1 MVALDAAH
9 HRVLARDVAALR
21 TQPPQAMSAMDG
33 YAVRS
38 ADASAVAARLKVIG
52 EVAAG
57 RPFEKTVGAGEAVR
71 IFTGG
76 VIPEGADAV
85 IIQED
90 TVVEDGGIT
99 ITEAA
104 SPGRHIRPAGVDF
117 RQGDVLL
124 ARGTRLTDRDL
135 SLAAGMNYPELA
147 VRRRPKVA
155 MLATGDE
162 LVMPGSTPGPGQI
175 VYSNGYA
182 LRALARQEGAETI
195 DLGIAADTV
204 EATTL
209 GIRRARDSGADI
221 LITTGGASVGDHDL
235 VKQSLEAEGVTMAFW
250 RIAMR
255 PGKPMMHGRLGAM
268 RVIGLPGNPV
278 SSYVCGFLFLVP
290 LIRAACRAAPSS
302 TTPTRRRCSGAM
314 SPPTTCAK
322 TICAPASRCARR
334 RPDRHAG
341 RPSGQFA
348 VGKSRCGTGAC
359 DPCAVCAGGRRR
371 IGLRYPAAAGLSP
384 LERLVPAKPGFVDE
398 KLSGCGTHMEHI
410 VSVHDLFLSNG
421 VYKWESRSS
430 EFLSGSDSRNRTA
443 LSTWGTGRDAHAQT
457 I

>member
-1 MVALDAAH
+1 MPVADALSAVLAGAEPLPEEMVALDACY

-38 ADASAVAARLKVIG
+38 ADAAQVATRLKVIG

-57 RPFEKTVGAGEAVR
+57 RPFDTMVRSGEAVR

-76 VIPEGADAV
+76 VIPNGADAV

-90 TVVEDGGIT
+90 TVRDGDSID

-104 SPGRHIRPAGVDF
+104 VAGRHIRPAGVDF
-117 RQGDVLL
+117 NEGDVLL
-124 ARGTRLTDRDL
+124 RAGRRLTDRDL
-135 SLAAGMNYPELA
+135 SLAAGMNYPQLP

-155 MLATGDE
+155 VLATGDE

-182 LRALARQEGAETI
+182 LRAMARAEGADTI

-204 EATTL
+204 DATTE
-209 GIRRARDSGADI
+209 GIRRARAAGADV

-235 VKQSLEAEGVTMAFW
+235 VKQSLEAEGVTIAFW

-255 PGKPMMHGRLGAM
+255 PGKPMMHGRLSAM

-278 SSYVCGFLFLVP
+278 SSYVCGFLFMAP
-290 LIRAACRAAPSS
+290 LIRALSGRSDVRHAPEPAVLGRDLAANDVREDYLRARLEQRADGTLVATPVNHQDSS
-302 TTPTRRRCSGAM
+302 LLGNLAAARALVIR
-314 SPPTTCAK
+314 SPF
-322 TICAPASRCARR
+322 APAAS
-334 RPDRHAG
+334 AG
-341 RPSGQFA
+341 A
-348 VGKSRCGTGAC
+348 
-359 DPCAVCAGGRRR
+359 PCT
-371 IGLRYPAAAGLSP
+371 ILRLP
-384 LERLVPAKPGFVDE
+384 R
-398 KLSGCGTHMEHI
+398 
-410 VSVHDLFLSNG
+410 
-421 VYKWESRSS
+421 
-430 EFLSGSDSRNRTA
+430 
-443 LSTWGTGRDAHAQT
+443 
-457 I
+457 

>member
-1 MVALDAAH
+1 VALMPVTEALAAILAGAEPLPSELVALDAAH

-33 YAVRS
+33 YAVR
-38 ADASAVAARLKVIG
+38 AVDAAHVAARLKVIG

-57 RPFEKTVGAGEAVR
+57 RPFGKTVGAGEAVR

-76 VIPEGADAV
+76 VVPDGADAV
-85 IIQED
+85 VIQED
-90 TVVEDGGIT
+90 TVIEDGGIT

-104 SPGRHIRPAGVDF
+104 IPGRHIRPAGVDF
-117 RQGDVLL
+117 HRGDVLL
-124 ARGTRLTDRDL
+124 AGGTRLTDRDL
-135 SLAAGMNYPELA
+135 SLAAAMNHPQLA

-155 MLATGDE
+155 ILATGDE

-182 LRALARQEGAETI
+182 LRALARDEGADVI

-204 EATTL
+204 EATTQ

-221 LITTGGASVGDHDL
+221 LVTTGGASVGDHDL
-235 VKQSLEAEGVTMAFW
+235 VKQSLEAEGVAMAFW

-290 LIRAACRAAPSS
+290 LIRQLSGRSMVHHRRETALLGRDLSPNDQREDYLRARLEVRGDRAWIATPVGHQDSSLLGNLAAARALVI
-302 TTPTRRRCSGAM
+302 R
-314 SPPTTCAK
+314 PP
-322 TICAPASRCARR
+322 
-334 RPDRHAG
+334 
-341 RPSGQFA
+341 FA
-348 VGKSRCGTGAC
+348 
-359 DPCAVCAGGRRR
+359 
-371 IGLRYPAAAGLSP
+371 PAAAAGSACDIL
-384 LERLVPAKPGFVDE
+384 RLPD
-398 KLSGCGTHMEHI
+398 
-410 VSVHDLFLSNG
+410 
-421 VYKWESRSS
+421 
-430 EFLSGSDSRNRTA
+430 
-443 LSTWGTGRDAHAQT
+443 
-457 I
+457 

>member
-1 MVALDAAH
+1 VALMPVTEALSAVLAGAEPLPEETIALDAAH

-21 TQPPQAMSAMDG
+21 TQPPRAMSAMDG

-38 ADASAVAARLKVIG
+38 ADASEVAARLKVIG

-57 RPFEKTVGAGEAVR
+57 RPFDKAVCAGEAVR

-90 TVVEDGGIT
+90 TVVEGGGIT

-104 SPGRHIRPAGVDF
+104 IPGRHIRPAGVDF
-117 RQGDVLL
+117 REGDVLL
-124 ARGTRLTDRDL
+124 KGGIRLTDRDL
-135 SLAAGMNYPELA
+135 ALAAGMNYSELA

-155 MLATGDE
+155 VLATGDE

-182 LRALARQEGAETI
+182 LRALARSEGAETI

-204 EATTL
+204 EATTQ

-221 LITTGGASVGDHDL
+221 LITMGGASVGDHDL

-290 LIRAACRAAPSS
+290 LIRSLSGRSVTHHTHERALLGRDVAANDLREDYLRARLEVRSDGVLIATPVDHQDSS
-302 TTPTRRRCSGAM
+302 LLGNLAAARALVIRVPF
-314 SPPTTCAK
+314 
-322 TICAPASRCARR
+322 APAAT
-334 RPDRHAG
+334 AG
-341 RPSGQFA
+341 S
-348 VGKSRCGTGAC
+348 AC
-359 DPCAVCAGGRRR
+359 D
-371 IGLRYPAAAGLSP
+371 ILRL
-384 LERLVPAKPGFVDE
+384 PG
-398 KLSGCGTHMEHI
+398 
-410 VSVHDLFLSNG
+410 
-421 VYKWESRSS
+421 
-430 EFLSGSDSRNRTA
+430 
-443 LSTWGTGRDAHAQT
+443 
-457 I
+457 

>member
-1 MVALDAAH
+1 MMWRRLWPRSESRSFGFGSFTLALMPVADALSAVLAGAEPLPEEMVALDAAH
-9 HRVLARDVAALR
+9 HRVLARDVEALR

-33 YAVRS
+33 YALRS
-38 ADASAVAARLKVIG
+38 ADASAVAVRLNVIG

-57 RPFEKTVGAGEAVR
+57 RPFERAVGKGEAVR

-76 VIPEGADAV
+76 VIPGGADAI

-99 ITEAA
+99 ITETAIA
-104 SPGRHIRPAGVDF
+104 GRHVRSAGVDF
-117 RQGDVLL
+117 CKGDILL

-135 SLAAGMNYPELA
+135 SLAAGMNYVELP
-147 VRRRPKVA
+147 VRRRPKIA
-155 MLATGDE
+155 ILATGDE
-162 LVMPGSTPGPGQI
+162 LVMPGSNPDPGQI

-195 DLGIAADTV
+195 DLGIAGDTV

-235 VKQSLEAEGVTMAFW
+235 VKQSLEAEGVSMAFW

-255 PGKPMMHGRLGAM
+255 PGKPMMHGRLGAL

-290 LIRAACRAAPSS
+290 LIRALSGRTDIHHAHETALLGRDVAANDMREDYLRARLEVRKDGALLATPVDHQDSS
-302 TTPTRRRCSGAM
+302 LLANLAVARALVIR
-314 SPPTTCAK
+314 PPF
-322 TICAPASRCARR
+322 APAAL
-334 RPDRHAG
+334 AG
-341 RPSGQFA
+341 SP
-348 VGKSRCGTGAC
+348 C
-359 DPCAVCAGGRRR
+359 D
-371 IGLRYPAAAGLSP
+371 ILRLP
-384 LERLVPAKPGFVDE
+384 
-398 KLSGCGTHMEHI
+398 M
-410 VSVHDLFLSNG
+410 
-421 VYKWESRSS
+421 
-430 EFLSGSDSRNRTA
+430 
-443 LSTWGTGRDAHAQT
+443 
-457 I
+457 

>member
-1 MVALDAAH
+1 MPVADALSAILAGAEPLSEETVALDAAH

-38 ADASAVAARLKVIG
+38 ADASHVAARLKVIG

-57 RPFEKTVGAGEAVR
+57 RPFDRAVGAGEAVR

-76 VIPEGADAV
+76 VIPQGADAV

-90 TVVEDGGIT
+90 TVVDGDRID

-104 SPGRHIRPAGVDF
+104 RSGRHIRPAGVDF
-117 RQGDVLL
+117 RKGDILL
-124 ARGTRLTDRDL
+124 AGGSRLTDRDL

-155 MLATGDE
+155 ILATGDE
-162 LVMPGSTPGPGQI
+162 LVMPGATPGPGQI

-182 LRALARQEGAETI
+182 LRALARQEGAETV

-290 LIRAACRAAPSS
+290 LIRKLSGRSVIHHVRETALLGRGVAGNDLREDYLRARLEVRSDGTLIATPVDHQDSSLLGNLAAAQALVIRAPFAP
-302 TTPTRRRCSGAM
+302 M
-314 SPPTTCAK
+314 
-322 TICAPASRCARR
+322 
-334 RPDRHAG
+334 
-341 RPSGQFA
+341 
-348 VGKSRCGTGAC
+348 
-359 DPCAVCAGGRRR
+359 
-371 IGLRYPAAAGLSP
+371 AAAGSP
-384 LERLVPAKPGFVDE
+384 CDIVRLAD
-398 KLSGCGTHMEHI
+398 
-410 VSVHDLFLSNG
+410 
-421 VYKWESRSS
+421 
-430 EFLSGSDSRNRTA
+430 
-443 LSTWGTGRDAHAQT
+443 
-457 I
+457 

>member
-1 MVALDAAH
+1 MALMPVTEALSAVLAGAEPLPEEMVALDAAY

-38 ADASAVAARLKVIG
+38 ADASAVAVRLNVIG

-57 RPFEKTVGAGEAVR
+57 RPFERAVGKGEAVR

-76 VIPEGADAV
+76 AVPEGADAV

-104 SPGRHIRPAGVDF
+104 MAGRHIRQAGVDF
-117 RQGDVLL
+117 RKGDVLL

-135 SLAAGMNYPELA
+135 SLAAGMNHAELP

-155 MLATGDE
+155 VLATGDE
-162 LVMPGSTPGPGQI
+162 LVMPGSAPGPGQI

-182 LRALARQEGAETI
+182 LRALARHEGAETI
-195 DLGIAADTV
+195 DLGVAADTV

-255 PGKPMMHGRLGAM
+255 PGKPMMHGRLGGM

-290 LIRAACRAAPSS
+290 LIRALTGRSGIHHARETALLGRDLAANDQREDYLRARLEERADGVLIATPVNHQDSS
-302 TTPTRRRCSGAM
+302 LLGNLAAARALVIR
-314 SPPTTCAK
+314 PP
-322 TICAPASRCARR
+322 
-334 RPDRHAG
+334 
-341 RPSGQFA
+341 FA
-348 VGKSRCGTGAC
+348 
-359 DPCAVCAGGRRR
+359 
-371 IGLRYPAAAGLSP
+371 PAAAKGSRCELF
-384 LERLVPAKPGFVDE
+384 RLPE
-398 KLSGCGTHMEHI
+398 
-410 VSVHDLFLSNG
+410 
-421 VYKWESRSS
+421 
-430 EFLSGSDSRNRTA
+430 
-443 LSTWGTGRDAHAQT
+443 
-457 I
+457 

>member
-1 MVALDAAH
+1 MPVADALSAVLAGAEPLPEEMVALDAAH

-38 ADASAVAARLKVIG
+38 ADASQVAARLKVIG

-57 RPFEKTVGAGEAVR
+57 RPFDQTVGAGEAVR

-104 SPGRHIRPAGVDF
+104 ILGRHIRPAGVDF
-117 RQGDVLL
+117 REGDILL
-124 ARGTRLTDRDL
+124 ARGTPLTDRDL
-135 SLAAGMNYPELA
+135 SLAAGMNHPELA
-147 VRRRPKVA
+147 VHRRPKVA
-155 MLATGDE
+155 VLATGDE

-182 LRALARQEGAETI
+182 LRALARAEGAETV

-204 EATTL
+204 AATTE

-235 VKQSLEAEGVTMAFW
+235 VKQTLEAEGVTMAFW

-290 LIRAACRAAPSS
+290 LIRQLSGRAVVRHTSEKARLGRDIAANDLREDYLRARLGAGADGALIATPVDHQDSSLLGNLAAARALVIRAPF
-302 TTPTRRRCSGAM
+302 
-314 SPPTTCAK
+314 
-322 TICAPASRCARR
+322 APAAV
-334 RPDRHAG
+334 AG
-341 RPSGQFA
+341 S
-348 VGKSRCGTGAC
+348 
-359 DPCAVCAGGRRR
+359 VCE
-371 IGLRYPAAAGLSP
+371 ILRL
-384 LERLVPAKPGFVDE
+384 PG
-398 KLSGCGTHMEHI
+398 
-410 VSVHDLFLSNG
+410 
-421 VYKWESRSS
+421 
-430 EFLSGSDSRNRTA
+430 
-443 LSTWGTGRDAHAQT
+443 
-457 I
+457 